1 MDSKISHPPISA
13 IIRKNAECGTKKEE
27 CSDESSD
34 QYLHESTIIVSSVI
48 KTESVWSFVE
58 HK

>member
-1 MDSKISHPPISA
+1 MDSNISHPPISA
-13 IIRKNAECGTKKEE
+13 IIRKNAECATKKEE
-27 CSDESSD
+27 CSDESSN
-34 QYLHESTIIVSSVI
+34 ESTHIVSSVI

>member
-1 MDSKISHPPISA
+1 MDSKISRPPISA
-13 IIRKNAECGTKKEE
+13 IIRKNAECGAKKEE
-27 CSDESSD
+27 CSDESSN
-34 QYLHESTIIVSSVI
+34 ESTHIVLSTS